1 MSPSLLVLCLL
12 AGTSWSFVPDD
23 PDFRRI
29 PSIGYRIDGFYL
41 TRNAFAPSSDTAQQ
55 IVEKFLARM
64 TRSLESKD
72 VAVIAG
78 LFQPGFVFK
87 GCRITGDK
95 KEIVDRLSQTPA
107 GTKFTFTLIT
117 VLDTGSSIEFTVHVS
132 GFLSASTEVKFLL
145 NKLDQ
150 QLETGDVTNCSRGIL
165 GFSQPEDSNA
175 IIHRFLN
182 HVKQV
187 FASRSPVLIGN
198 LLDDGFSFK
207 TCGPHPKSEVVEQII
222 SFLSSGALIEFPLIE
237 SKWIDQGQIE
247 YLAEVNVSM
256 MDRFQA
262 RFVYSPQR
270 NVLMSGGFD
279 GCPLKRFRVFY

>member
-95 KEIVDRLSQTPA
+95 I
-107 GTKFTFTLIT
+107 
-117 VLDTGSSIEFTVHVS
+117 LDTGSSIEFTVHVS

-150 QLETGDVTNCSRGIL
+150 QLETGDVTNCSRGFL

-198 LLDDGFSFK
+198 LLDDGFAFK

-270 NVLMSGGFD
+270 NVIMSGGFD